1 MPNQYKNKVQ
11 YIRNGVPEVLVDL
24 TSDTVTPEAL
34 AQGYTAHDAS
44 GAPIVGTAT
53 GGSMVIRDEQDSH
66 GGTIRHI
73 TAGNVVTGTIQI
85 TSNGTVDVASYADA
99 EVSVSGGASNV
110 VMGTFTAGTAGTA
123 QTVSINYSGNGYPVS
138 VSIYANDGFGNGSSL
153 VNGAHRYAIICYFA
167 MKAYLDSP
175 NYTGSGTTDLAY
187 GVYQYKSNDISDTI
201 NSSSR
206 INGSTIYN
214 SSDATTSAP
223 YFVRI
228 TSKNS
233 LSVFVSDT
241 SYGFLSGATYSYVVV
256 YSE

>member
-1 MPNQYKNKVQ
+1 MASNPYVNKVEKGATTL
-11 YIRNGVPEVLVDL
+11 IDL
-24 TSDTVTPEAL
+24 TSDTAL
-34 AQGYTAHDAS
+34 AADVAQGKWFHLAT
-44 GAPIVGTAT
+44 GERVQGTAS
-53 GGSMVIRDEQDSH
+53 GGSMVIRDEPDSH

-73 TAGNVVTGTIQI
+73 TAGDVVTGTIQI

-99 EVSVSGGASNV
+99 EVNVTPAGASNV
-110 VMGTFTAGTAGTA
+110 VVGTFTAGTAGTA

-187 GVYQYKSNDISDTI
+187 GVYQYKSNDISDGI

-214 SSDATTSAP
+214 SADATTSAP